1 MPPPAA
7 PSLSVQPASTGF
19 SLVTFSG
26 GSIGELATAV
36 EEACGAGGR
45 VYATDY
51 LGRWVSYIPAA
62 MMGPVNAAFEQL
74 FPDGIP
80 ANEPLLVGGCSG

>member
-1 MPPPAA
+1 M
-7 PSLSVQPASTGF
+7 QPASTGF

-26 GSIGELATAV
+26 GTISELAEAV
-36 EEACGAGGR
+36 EAACGAGGR

-80 ANEPLLVGGCSG
+80 ANTPLLVGGCSG